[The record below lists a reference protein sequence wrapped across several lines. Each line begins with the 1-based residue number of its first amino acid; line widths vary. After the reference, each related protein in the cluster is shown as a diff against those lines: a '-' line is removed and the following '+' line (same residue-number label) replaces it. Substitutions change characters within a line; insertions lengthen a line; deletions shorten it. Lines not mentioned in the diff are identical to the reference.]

1 MAGVSVAVMVTCAA
15 AVMVVLLSGNMRP
28 TPCCSSHLLLLSL
41 AAPLTCCSSHLLL
54 LSLAA
59 PLTCCSSHLL
69 LLSLAAPL
77 LAAPLTCCSSHLLLL
92 SLAAQMPSM
101 TAEQSLHTLTVGLET
116 HALTHSS
123 PLTILCNR
131 VDLEKSF
138 TVCLCNSSQVCVCV
152 CVRALVYTRS
162 RVTCG
167 ETRYISPRFLCHS

>member
-59 PLTCCSSHLL
+59 
-69 LLSLAAPL
+69 
-77 LAAPLTCCSSHLLLL
+77 
-92 SLAAQMPSM
+92 QMPSM
-101 TAEQSLHTLTVGLET
+101 TAEQSLHTLTVSLET

-123 PLTILCNR
+123 PLTIFNPRRACAR
-131 VDLEKSF
+131 V
-138 TVCLCNSSQVCVCV
+138 TVVVLCVCV
-152 CVRALVYTRS
+152 SVHGSNLLVAQLRDKLVILTGSVSWSLQNEFYYCVT
-162 RVTCG
+162 
-167 ETRYISPRFLCHS
+167 E